1 MSKWLVFTFNSPR
14 SACCEADLLDTGKKL
29 EDDKHEARRVRRGV
43 QNGLRR
49 GAVTLLLASV
59 TLTPLAAAQSGGAQ
73 DGVTG
78 GAVTGGAVTEEATGG
93 ATEGEVSLTLAEAV
107 DAALAADAEVV
118 SAQADLAAAERDQ
131 ARTEADPLS
140 LRLPRV
146 RAAQG
151 VVSAQDALEAAR
163 LSAQSSVADAY
174 YTALEADDTLALARQ
189 QQDIAETTLQAQ
201 RIRLEAGAAT
211 QLDVDRAQ
219 NDLASAQRNVADA
232 QEARN
237 LAYNDLASQIG
248 GSAEG
253 LTLQEDETTA
263 EVPALDAVLARL
275 DDNAQLRAAEQGVEL
290 AQVSLEAVDNAFS
303 PRADIEAAQ
312 DTLNS
317 ARTQLQEVRRSLE
330 LAVRGS
336 YNAVVAAQGR
346 LESALANLATSEETL
361 RAQQVRFDA
370 GSISRLDF
378 ENAQLERANTVAAA
392 AAARHSLAEALLQL
406 ESTVQGSAQGGGP

>member
-1 MSKWLVFTFNSPR
+1 MSKWLVSTFNSPR
-14 SACCEADLLDTGKKL
+14 SVRCEADLLDAEEKFQAD
-29 EDDKHEARRVRRGV
+29 EEHEVRRVRRYI
-43 QNGLRR
+43 QNSLRR

-59 TLTPLAAAQSGGAQ
+59 TLTPLAVAQSGGAQ

-78 GAVTGGAVTEEATGG
+78 GAVTEEATGG
-93 ATEGEVSLTLAEAV
+93 AAEGEVSLTLAEAV
-107 DAALAADAEVV
+107 DAGLAADAEVV

-146 RAAQG
+146 RASQG

-174 YTALEADDTLALARQ
+174 YTAIEADNTLALAKQ
-189 QQDIAETTLQAQ
+189 QQSIAETTLQAQ
-201 RIRLEAGAAT
+201 QIRLEAGAAT

-317 ARTQLQEVRRSLE
+317 AQTQLQEVRRSLE

-346 LESALANLATSEETL
+346 LESAQANLATSEETL

-378 ENAQLERANTVAAA
+378 ENAQLERANTVADA
-392 AAARHSLAEALLQL
+392 AAARHSLAKALLQL
-406 ESTVQGSAQGGGP
+406 ESTVQGSAQGGGL